1 MAVAPPPAHP
11 PKGGALGGRKGVMV
25 GVLVIGGA
33 AAYLWWRNKQAS
45 NAASTSSTTTAPP
58 VDMTGSSGID
68 PNTGLSYAS
77 EGFGAGNYLGM
88 GPSVLPALYPG
99 QGLVPPGSSSA
110 GAVPTATVTPTIS
123 SSTTP
128 GVASSTA
135 TSAPSTYSAP
145 VSTSTA
151 TSTPVSSGY
160 EGTSVPASTGTMSL
174 PLSTEGSPIAS
185 PVSAYSASNNAI
197 AAGDVQ
203 KTASGGYVYGVSP
216 TAAPYTGPTFN
227 GVPLESITT
236 TPAATGFQG
245 DIARPIFNTSTPAVP
260 ASSSSTA
267 SGSASVAV
275 PTPSGTVYMTPAQV
289 QAYVNQ
295 TGGTVDSNGQ
305 FFKAA

>member
-1 MAVAPPPAHP
+1 
-11 PKGGALGGRKGVMV
+11 
-25 GVLVIGGA
+25 
-33 AAYLWWRNKQAS
+33 
-45 NAASTSSTTTAPP
+45 
-58 VDMTGSSGID
+58 
-68 PNTGLSYAS
+68 
-77 EGFGAGNYLGM
+77 
-88 GPSVLPALYPG
+88 
-99 QGLVPPGSSSA
+99 
-110 GAVPTATVTPTIS
+110 
-123 SSTTP
+123 
-128 GVASSTA
+128 
-135 TSAPSTYSAP
+135 
-145 VSTSTA
+145 
-151 TSTPVSSGY
+151 
-160 EGTSVPASTGTMSL
+160 MSL

-260 ASSSSTA
+260 TSSSSSSTA